1 MRVTVLG
8 MNQSIAS
15 TRYRAMLPAV
25 YLRQHGVELCGDD
38 GDLLIVGK
46 HGWDASLVERY
57 KAFIFDVCDDWFDDP
72 TLGPHYK
79 QMCAKATLVTCN
91 SDAMRFRIHQVTGR
105 AATVIPDPYEHE
117 EWAPSWGEGLL
128 WFGNPLNLPDFFRAV
143 RKLEGLDVPMGC
155 ISRHEDY
162 MSDELKQLIIPW
174 SPTAVDKGFKSAA
187 VVILPTGLSPCKSA
201 NRLLEA
207 VRAGKF
213 VVAEPLPAY
222 EEFAELLC
230 VGDIREGVEWALKN
244 KAECLRRVKKA
255 QKYIVKRYSPEVIG
269 AQWLEAVKK
278 AYPWGQV
285 LTGA

>member
-8 MNQSIAS
+8 IDQTIAS
-15 TRYRAMLPAV
+15 TRYRAMAPAK
-25 YLRQHGVELCGDD
+25 YLRSHGIDLCGDD

-46 HGWDASLVERY
+46 HGWDKSLVDRY
-57 KAFIFDVCDDWFDDP
+57 KAFIFDVCDDWFADKE
-72 TLGPHYK
+72 LGPFYRE
-79 QMCAKATLVTCN
+79 MVRRAAVVTCN
-91 SDAMRFRIHQVTGR
+91 SDVMRFRIHQETGR
-105 AATVIPDPYEHE
+105 AATVIPDAFERE

-143 RKLEGLDVPMGC
+143 QKLEGLDLPLGC

-162 MSDELKQLIIPW
+162 MSEELRQLIIPW
-174 SPTAVDKGFKSAA
+174 SPTAMDKGFKSAA
-187 VVILPTGLSPCKSA
+187 VVILPTGASPAKSA
-201 NRLLEA
+201 NRLIES

-222 EEFAELLC
+222 EEFADFMW
-230 VGDIREGVEWALKN
+230 VGDIRQGVEWAVAN
-244 KAECLRRVKKA
+244 KAECFKRVKRA
-255 QKYIVKRYSPEVIG
+255 QKYIAKHYSIDVIG
-269 AQWLEAVKK
+269 EKWLAAVKE